1 MKKKFLHDISAN
13 TVQLLINQFFGLLI
27 FYVLSVKLGDKA
39 SFGEINWTLAVLLT
53 AFSVLTCGID
63 QAVVKK
69 VAAEK
74 NAGDMQA
81 IYLAHVIFTG
91 LFFYG
96 LVILASFL
104 FPSFF
109 REHRLLLL
117 LGAGKLMIFF
127 SSPFKQVANGLEQFR
142 ALLFMAICSNV
153 ARGSSLV
160 MLAFFHRLSMH
171 NIVIVFIAG
180 DIAELLL
187 SIFIS
192 HRILKVPFSIGW
204 KKDIYLSLLKESLPL
219 LGVVI
224 FTSAMARFDWI
235 FIGLFANNT
244 ILAEYSFAYKVFEL
258 ATLPLLVIAPILIP
272 RFTRIFH
279 QSMPLQPGIHENL
292 FTLLR
297 IEMVI
302 ASLSALLLNLLWIPV
317 IDPLTNGAY
326 GMVNSVTVL
335 ILSACIPL
343 LYFNNF
349 LWTICFSQG
358 RLKMIFYIIALTF
371 AVNIVGDLLL
381 IPPYKAEG
389 AATAFLAA
397 LAIQAFFYLNKTKLQ
412 SINRHWLAL
421 LVSPA
426 CAFIALFLS
435 ARFFTNPV
443 FMIPFAL
450 LIFFSLLLLSGQ
462 LKKSDIA
469 KTRNITG
476 L

>member
-13 TVQLLINQFFGLLI
+13 TVQLLINQLFGLLI
-27 FYVLSVKLGDKA
+27 FYVLSVKLGDKD

-63 QAVVKK
+63 QAVIKK

-74 NAGDMQA
+74 NAAGMQA

-96 LVILASFL
+96 LVVLASFL
-104 FPSFF
+104 FPGFF

-127 SSPFKQVANGLEQFR
+127 SSPFKQVANGLERFR
-142 ALLFMAICSNV
+142 ALLFMSICSNV
-153 ARGSSLV
+153 VRGSSLV
-160 MLAFFHRLSMH
+160 MLAFLNRLTMN

-187 SIFIS
+187 SMLIS
-192 HRILKVPFSIGW
+192 VRVLKVPFFISW
-204 KKDIYLSLLKESLPL
+204 KKAAYLSLLKESLPL

-235 FIGLFANNT
+235 FIGLFAGNT

-272 RFTRIFH
+272 RFTRLFH
-279 QSMPLQPGIHENL
+279 KSMPLQSGIHENL
-292 FTLLR
+292 FILLR

-326 GMVNSVTVL
+326 GMVNSVTIL

-349 LWTICFSQG
+349 LWTIHFAQG

-371 AVNIVGDLLL
+371 AVNIAGDLLL
-381 IPPYKAEG
+381 IPPCKAEG
-389 AATAFLAA
+389 AATAFLTA
-397 LAIQAFFYLNKTKLQ
+397 LVIQSFFYLRKTTLEGISQ
-412 SINRHWLAL
+412 NWLPL

-426 CAFIALFLS
+426 CAFIALYIS
-435 ARFFTNPV
+435 ASCFTKPLY
-443 FMIPFAL
+443 MIPSAL
-450 LIFFSLLLLSGQ
+450 LIFILLLFLSGQ
-462 LKKSDIA
+462 IKKTDIA